1 MTTGR
6 DAIYIQ
12 VEVGAISAAD
22 DLARLIGIS
31 SDTALAG
38 VVRFWHA
45 CIRDNRRIAEFQH
58 VDRSTLA
65 TLTASSFGRSI
76 EPEQLSLLGFVRK
89 ADEAG
94 DLWRVRGLSRYIEME
109 KRRSESDAAR
119 ALGGETRARS
129 SRRVGGK
136 FTSSPPAAHQLTTSC
151 PPADDQQN
159 TTLDGRRET
168 GDVRQKTGDVKDSR
182 AKKPRGSDS
191 PPTGDHAVAIERTT
205 ADFQRLKG
213 VKYGF
218 TGRDAKAVKELLAFA
233 TPDEISTRWCRA
245 IQSPGYP
252 SVATLSE
259 LKTHWNHFAAAK
271 VIDITKGVAPVG
283 DFSHLAIGESRRLDG
298 TF

>member
-1 MTTGR
+1 MAKSR
-6 DAIYIQ
+6 PYLAVELDAIEQ
-12 VEVGAISAAD
+12 CPLVGAACEMSAGDVSWGLLQTWRHCWRHEVDVVSDVQVGAFFGLAEAGRIS
-22 DLARLIGIS
+22 G
-31 SDTALAG
+31 ALA
-38 VVRFWHA
+38 A
-45 CIRDNRRIAEFQH
+45 
-58 VDRSTLA
+58 
-65 TLTASSFGRSI
+65 FGFI
-76 EPEQLSLLGFVRK
+76 ERVETG
-89 ADEAG
+89 
-94 DLWRVRGLSRYIEME
+94 WRVRGVERYL
-109 KRRSESDAAR
+109 KLKTAQRDNGKAGAKNLKQHRRLRSEPPEGDRKASGTHTGVAP
-119 ALGGETRARS
+119 ALSASNE
-129 SRRVGGK
+129 
-136 FTSSPPAAHQLTTSC
+136 QLATNSEQLSI
-151 PPADDQQN
+151 P
-159 TTLDGRRET
+159 
-168 GDVRQKTGDVKDSR
+168 R